1 MATFWDKRA
10 RQYDNK
16 VSEHGTLY
24 DKTIEASKSL
34 LQNSDVVLDFAC
46 ASGEMS
52 LDLAAHVERIHG
64 IDQSGKMIEIALG
77 KSRDRDV
84 KNASFDQME
93 AFDPSLE
100 EGSFSAILAFSIF
113 HLLEDPP
120 KALTRLS
127 DLLATGGMI
136 ISETPCL
143 GERSWLFRTFVNLAQ
158 KSGLAPAIRSF
169 TVDELEALFSDSNF
183 EILNSKVWDEKSA
196 LQWIA
201 ARKSQQTNGLTP
213 TVM

>member
-24 DKTIEASKSL
+24 DKTIEASRSL

-77 KSRDRDV
+77 KSRDRDG

-127 DLLATGGMI
+127 DLLATGG
-136 ISETPCL
+136 TAKATVDL
-143 GERSWLFRTFVNLAQ
+143 VRKFVNLAQ
-158 KSGLAPAIRSF
+158 KSGLDPAIRSF